1 MFIFDQTILSI
12 NYFLHLQPKYLTME
26 KLQLSQILV
35 KNTSLYA
42 TRLDDKSEK
51 VMNFIR
57 VTKQKQEEILKLKNI
72 DQDKLKMVVQL

>member
-1 MFIFDQTILSI
+1 LFIFDQTILSI

>member
-1 MFIFDQTILSI
+1 
-12 NYFLHLQPKYLTME
+12 ME

-35 KNTSLYA
+35 KNTNLYA

>member
-1 MFIFDQTILSI
+1 
-12 NYFLHLQPKYLTME
+12 ME